1 MTVYTEGRPEVGSEV
16 HTDDIYIEKPSYVS
30 GVTEGVISDCVV
42 SYSVDGKVFTDVDTV
57 LTDDNNVIANIP
69 RYMYLK
75 FSQDVA
81 ITEE

>member
-1 MTVYTEGRPEVGSEV
+1 MVTRNIAKDTATQVNSNLIGVKVLPGDGEG
-16 HTDDIYIEKPSYVS
+16 IN
-30 GVTEGVISDCVV
+30 CVV

-57 LTDDNNVIANIP
+57 LTDNNNVIANIP

>member
-1 MTVYTEGRPEVGSEV
+1 MVTRNIKANTATQVNANLIGVKVLPGDGEG
-16 HTDDIYIEKPSYVS
+16 IN
-30 GVTEGVISDCVV
+30 CVV

>member
-1 MTVYTEGRPEVGSEV
+1 MVIKYITKDTATQVNANLIGVKVIPEEGQSPN
-16 HTDDIYIEKPSYVS
+16 
-30 GVTEGVISDCVV
+30 CVV
-42 SYSVDGKVFTDVDTV
+42 SYSIDGDTYTAVDPV

>member
-1 MTVYTEGRPEVGSEV
+1 MYRKINKDTATQ
-16 HTDDIYIEKPSYVS
+16 DNADKI
-30 GVTEGVISDCVV
+30 GVLVIGDTPACTV
-42 SYSVDGKVFTDVDTV
+42 SYSVDGNTWTQHPTT
-57 LTDDNNVIANIP
+57 LTDNNNVIANIP

>member
-1 MTVYTEGRPEVGSEV
+1 MVIKYITKDTATQVNANLIGVKVIPEEGQSPN
-16 HTDDIYIEKPSYVS
+16 
-30 GVTEGVISDCVV
+30 CVV
-42 SYSVDGKVFTDVDTV
+42 SYSIDGDTYTAVDPV
-57 LTDDNNVIANIP
+57 LTEDNNVIANIP